1 MNNSAAVPRP
11 PSVVFLKLGGS
22 LITDKTRP
30 RTPRPETLARLMA
43 EIAAARAEQP
53 GLRLVLGHGS
63 GSYGH
68 AEGQK
73 HGTRAGVRGPEQ
85 WRGFADVQW
94 VANQLNRLVVD
105 AAREAGLPVVNCPPS
120 ASAVCRDGLI
130 EALALAPIEAALA
143 HDLVP
148 VVQGDVAVDTVRG
161 GTIVSTEDVFRYL
174 APRLR
179 PARILLA
186 GIERGVLAHWPDGE
200 IVPEV
205 GVHRDASLPQASISG
220 AHAADVTGE
229 MEAVGATSRS
239 PDRLARLTG
248 SHAADVTGGMEAKV
262 RETLAMVASAPGCEA
277 LIFSGV
283 EPDLVRR
290 ALLGE
295 AVPGTRL
302 R

>member
-1 MNNSAAVPRP
+1 MMTDESQPGERAAPALRP
-11 PSVVFLKLGGS
+11 APPVFLKLGGS
-22 LITDKTRP
+22 LITDKTQP
-30 RTPRPETLARLMA
+30 RTPRTETLARLMA

-68 AEGQK
+68 IEGQK
-73 HGTRAGVRGPEQ
+73 HGTRAGVHTPEQ
-85 WRGFADVQW
+85 WRGFAEVQW

-105 AAREAGLPVVNCPPS
+105 AARAAGLPVVNCPPS
-120 ASAVCRDGLI
+120 ASAVCRDGRI
-130 EALALAPIEAALA
+130 ETLALAPIEAALA

-148 VVQGDVAVDTVRG
+148 VVQGDVAVDSVRG

-174 APRLR
+174 APRLL

-205 GVHRDASLPQASISG
+205 RAPRAASWPRAHSG
-220 AHAADVTGE
+220 GARSA
-229 MEAVGATSRS
+229 GATDRP
-239 PDRLARLTG
+239 PDRPARLTG

-277 LIFSGV
+277 LIFSGA
-283 EPDLVRR
+283 EPGLVRR